1 MHVSPIDLQTQRKL
15 EQLVELMA
23 LPPRAIEPCMRVSLS
38 PCLLMIE
45 AGTPGVTLALTLID
59 RAARAERWL
68 PLLLQTCAPEWSQG
82 IPVKA
87 CVAQGRPMLIA
98 TPPAASRMQ
107 AGDWLQCLTRMRRV
121 LERIDREQQRDASC
135 SADASSARAASL
147 PREPHA

>member
-23 LPPRAIEPCMRVSLS
+23 LPPRAIEPCMRVSLP
-38 PCLLMIE
+38 PCFLMIE
-45 AGTPGVTLALTLID
+45 AGTSGVTLALTLID
-59 RAARAERWL
+59 QAARAERWL
-68 PLLLQTCAPEWSQG
+68 PLLLKTCAPEWSQG

-87 CVAQGRPMLIA
+87 CVARGRPMLIA
-98 TPPAASRMQ
+98 SPPAASPMQ
-107 AGDWLQCLTRMRRV
+107 AGDWLQCLTRMRRL

-135 SADASSARAASL
+135 SPDASSARAASL